1 MKWARREGLAN
12 LASWSPDCAP
22 VESHLSLIITGEH
35 DGISHSDSALERL
48 VLFMPL

>member
-1 MKWARREGLAN
+1 MKWARREALRTLRAGVRTALR
-12 LASWSPDCAP
+12 WKIIF
-22 VESHLSLIITGEH
+22 SLIITGEH